1 MFKNNDNNH
10 SMSNSSFSF
19 KVREIRRAVLLNR
32 TADDCDSDTEWEN
45 QEVDSQATG
54 TVATPRPGMIF
65 RFGYLQIWNISIKL
79 FNTIQM
85 QFF

>member
-1 MFKNNDNNH
+1 MKRYSGQIDEACNGNNC
-10 SMSNSSFSF
+10 SFSNSAFSI

-65 RFGYLQIWNISIKL
+65 RFGLLQIWNIPVR
-79 FNTIQM
+79 
-85 QFF
+85 

>member
-1 MFKNNDNNH
+1 MKRYSGQIDEATLDFCYGNNC
-10 SMSNSSFSF
+10 SISNSAFSF

-65 RFGYLQIWNISIKL
+65 RFG
-79 FNTIQM
+79 
-85 QFF
+85 